1 MLKEMMKEK
10 KMAKD
15 KSREYNEI
23 ELIDLDEAPS
33 RKELKQ
39 IKKEKKKEKKLKK
52 KKNKEFAVVNYIF
65 LFLHNK
71 SKS

>member
-39 IKKEKKKEKKLKK
+39 IKKEKNRSWE
-52 KKNKEFAVVNYIF
+52 NINVF
-65 LFLHNK
+65 LQLL
-71 SKS
+71 